1 MRAPS
6 LTLRPL
12 AISEATVRAR
22 WRALP
27 AASAWGAFSSLR
39 LQSIWPDWLAP
50 ALTARSRV
58 FAASSA
64 GGGGGRLFGGRE
76 CGGGFLAGG
85 GCLCCL
91 FLPRGG
97 GCVFCFYR
105 SW

>member
-1 MRAPS
+1 MARGSAFVTAEAAIARMMGGGGSAWGSLLAEMGAPS

-50 ALTARSRV
+50 AFTARSRI
-58 FAASSA
+58 FEALSA
-64 GGGGGRLFGGRE
+64 GVRTVQL
-76 CGGGFLAGG
+76 
-85 GCLCCL
+85 
-91 FLPRGG
+91 
-97 GCVFCFYR
+97 
-105 SW
+105 